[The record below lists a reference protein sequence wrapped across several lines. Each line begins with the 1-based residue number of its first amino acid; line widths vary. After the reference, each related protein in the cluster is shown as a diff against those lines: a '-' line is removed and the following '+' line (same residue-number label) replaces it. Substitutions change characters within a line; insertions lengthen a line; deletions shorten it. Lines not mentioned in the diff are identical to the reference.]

1 MILFQ
6 NVTKRYDGRAVL
18 KDIDI
23 QIGGGEFLTLI
34 GPSGA
39 GKSTLIHTLIGAL
52 KPNRGMISV
61 DGFDIT
67 KLDRT
72 KLQEYRRKLGIVFQ
86 DFKLLPKKTVF
97 ENVAFAMEVCG
108 ADERD
113 TRKRVKEVLE
123 IVSLTRQTNQFP
135 HQLSGGEKQRT
146 AIARALVHDP
156 KLFIADEPTGN
167 LDPESA
173 EEVLRI
179 LQKININGAT
189 VVLATHNQYLV
200 DNIRKRVILMKDG
213 QIIDD
218 RRESGYRLAEE
229 PEFIEIL

>member
-6 NVTKRYDGRAVL
+6 NITKRYDGRAVL
-18 KDIDI
+18 KDVDL
-23 QIGGGEFLTLI
+23 QISGGEFVTLI

-39 GKSTLIHTLIGAL
+39 GKSTLIHALIGAL

-67 KLDRT
+67 DIDRN
-72 KLQEYRRKLGIVFQ
+72 KLQDYRRKIGIVFQ

-97 ENVAFAMEVCG
+97 ENIAFAMEVCG
-108 ADERD
+108 AAEAD
-113 TRKRVKEVLE
+113 TKKKVKEVLE
-123 IVSLTRQTNQFP
+123 IVNLTRQQDQFP

-146 AIARALVHDP
+146 AIGRALVHDP

-179 LQKININGAT
+179 LQKINISGTT
-189 VVLATHNQYLV
+189 VILATHNQYLV

-213 QIIDD
+213 VIIKDKQ
-218 RRESGYRLAEE
+218 ESGYNFTEE
-229 PEFIEIL
+229 PEFIEII

>member
-18 KDIDI
+18 KDIDL
-23 QIGGGEFLTLI
+23 QISGGEFVTLI

-52 KPNRGMISV
+52 KPSRGMISV
-61 DGFDIT
+61 DGHDIT
-67 KLDRT
+67 QLDRN
-72 KLQEYRRKLGIVFQ
+72 KLQEFRRKIGIVFQ

-97 ENVAFAMEVCG
+97 ENVSFAMEVCG
-108 ADERD
+108 IPEAEA
-113 TRKRVKEVLE
+113 RKRVKEVLE
-123 IVSLTRQTNQFP
+123 IVGLTRQAHQFP

-189 VVLATHNQYLV
+189 VLLATHNQYLV
-200 DNIRKRVILMKDG
+200 DNVRKRVVLMKDG
-213 QIIDD
+213 RIADD
-218 RRESGYRLAEE
+218 RQEAGYKFADE
-229 PEFIEIL
+229 PEFVEII